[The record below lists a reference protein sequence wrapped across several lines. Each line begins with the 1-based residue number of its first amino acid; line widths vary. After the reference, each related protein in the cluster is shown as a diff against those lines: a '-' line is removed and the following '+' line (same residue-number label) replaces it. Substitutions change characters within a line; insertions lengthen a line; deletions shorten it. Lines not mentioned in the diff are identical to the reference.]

1 MELWDYRAQDIG
13 IPCGFED
20 FGDAPT
26 SPKLP
31 AHLVLVMLFQMF
43 WCATGLGSL
52 TCVTAEGSHGCQ
64 GGESR
69 APRGEQGVGEGFA
82 AIPRACALGLQ
93 LVYWVHL
100 KVSQII

>member
-43 WCATGLGSL
+43 WCAMGLGSL

-64 GGESR
+64 GGKSR
-69 APRGEQGVGEGFA
+69 APRGGRGWG
-82 AIPRACALGLQ
+82 RGLQ
-93 LVYWVHL
+93 LSLEPVLWDSSWYTGC
-100 KVSQII
+100 I